1 MLNDAPRRASRPTAS
16 RNYTPRAR
24 PMFSIARAAAA
35 ARDASESGRDAG
47 IVCRRA
53 AIVRATS
60 GCCIRRPVPR
70 DRSRAPTAS
79 PRTVFGDGPASRF
92 ANLRS
97 GSRHP
102 RRARSGD
109 KFFIPR
115 RARNRSWVGGCRISG
130 FPSTSSRG
138 RRRADVVVVVVVA
151 RRVAAGE
158 DASATRARRERDA
171 SATRTDANR
180 RRSAP
185 PRSNGAARPRRA
197 RGGLRLIWNLVV
209 RSHRRA
215 SFVGLRARTRTTRER
230 GTLDER
236 RNERS
241 TRDRA

>member
-47 IVCRRA
+47 IVCRRD

-60 GCCIRRPVPR
+60 GCCIRRRVPR

-79 PRTVFGDGPASRF
+79 PQSVFGDGTASRF
-92 ANLRS
+92 GNLRS

-102 RRARSGD
+102 RRAQSGD
-109 KFFIPR
+109 RFFIPR
-115 RARNRSWVGGCRISG
+115 RARNRSVGGCRISG

-151 RRVAAGE
+151 RRVAAVE

>member
-60 GCCIRRPVPR
+60 GCCIRRHVPR

-102 RRARSGD
+102 RRAQSGD
-109 KFFIPR
+109 RFFIPR
-115 RARNRSWVGGCRISG
+115 RARNRSVGGCRISG

-151 RRVAAGE
+151 RRVAAVE

-171 SATRTDANR
+171 NR
-180 RRSAP
+180 REPTTVRAAAIE
-185 PRSNGAARPRRA
+185 RRGATEARA
-197 RGGLRLIWNLVV
+197 RRFAFDLESR
-209 RSHRRA
+209 RSFASTREFRRVEGA
-215 SFVGLRARTRTTRER
+215 NADDARARDV
-230 GTLDER
+230 G
-236 RNERS
+236 
-241 TRDRA
+241 

>member
-97 GSRHP
+97 GSEARAVRRQIFHP
-102 RRARSGD
+102 SARAKS
-109 KFFIPR
+109 
-115 RARNRSWVGGCRISG
+115 VGRVGAG
-130 FPSTSSRG
+130 FPDSR
-138 RRRADVVVVVVVA
+138 RRPRADVVA
-151 RRVAAGE
+151 RTSSSSSSSRG
-158 DASATRARRERDA
+158 ASRQWKTRARRERDA
-171 SATRTDANR
+171 NR
-180 RRSAP
+180 REPTTVRAAAIE
-185 PRSNGAARPRRA
+185 RRGATEARA
-197 RGGLRLIWNLVV
+197 RRFAFDLESR
-209 RSHRRA
+209 RSFASTREFRRVEGA
-215 SFVGLRARTRTTRER
+215 NADDARARDV
-230 GTLDER
+230 G
-236 RNERS
+236 
-241 TRDRA
+241 